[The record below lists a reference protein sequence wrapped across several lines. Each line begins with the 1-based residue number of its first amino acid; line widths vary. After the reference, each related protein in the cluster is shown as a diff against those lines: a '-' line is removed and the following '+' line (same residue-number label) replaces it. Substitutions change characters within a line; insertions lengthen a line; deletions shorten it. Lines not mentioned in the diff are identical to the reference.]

1 VPVIKAKKENIT
13 FGTVPHSTSVFT
25 VQLRY
30 AAYAPMGSIIQA
42 NNTHPTICPVSYSVG
57 AARVGACGAFTV
69 VAGTV
74 AVVVGAF
81 TVVAGTV
88 AVVVGA
94 FTVVADAAVVVAGVV
109 ADAVAGV
116 VAVVAGVVAVAAVL
130 ESVNFSY
137 IVVATSF
144 VNIASIS

>member
-81 TVVAGTV
+81 TVVA
-88 AVVVGA
+88 
-94 FTVVADAAVVVAGVV
+94 DAAVVVAGVV